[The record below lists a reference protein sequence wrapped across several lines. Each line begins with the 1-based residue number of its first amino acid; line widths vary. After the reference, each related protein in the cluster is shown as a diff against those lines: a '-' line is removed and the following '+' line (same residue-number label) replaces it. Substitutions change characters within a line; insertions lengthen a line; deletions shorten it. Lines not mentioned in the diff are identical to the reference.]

1 MQWSGLEINAGFS
14 NAEHTW
20 LPVNPNYI
28 AINVDSENENTYS
41 HLNIYKTLIY
51 ERRADLV
58 FDFGGVNIRTGNN
71 ILAFSRTDPRL
82 YYETVTMVNFNS
94 HEASYD
100 FSDTLGTKYQTGI
113 AFISTYGTYQQG

>member
-1 MQWSGLEINAGFS
+1 MQWSGSEINAGFS

-28 AINVDSENENTYS
+28 NINVDSENEHTSS

-58 FDFGGVNIRTGNN
+58 FDIGGFNGMTGNN
-71 ILAFSRTDPRL
+71 ILAFSRTEPRL
-82 YYETVTMVNFNS
+82 YYDTVTMVNFNS
-94 HEASYD
+94 NEASYD
-100 FSDTLGTKYQTGI
+100 FSETLGTKYQTGI
-113 AFISTYGTYQQG
+113 AFLSTHGTYQPG

>member
-1 MQWSGLEINAGFS
+1 MQWSGSEINAGFS

-28 AINVDSENENTYS
+28 NINVDSENEHTSS

-58 FDFGGVNIRTGNN
+58 FDIGGFNGMTGNN
-71 ILAFSRTDPRL
+71 ILAFYRSVDYFP
-82 YYETVTMVNFNS
+82 YVFVTMVNFNS
-94 HEASYD
+94 NEASYD
-100 FSDTLGTKYQTGI
+100 FSENFGTEYQTGV
-113 AFISTYGTYQQG
+113 AWISTNGSYYFG